1 MGNLRKKGREDM
13 GFWELV
19 VLAVGLSMDAF
30 AVSIC
35 KGLALQ
41 RVSWKE
47 CCIAGA
53 WFGGFQAL
61 MPLLGYLLGTQFQ
74 QIAAAGRDGIACG
87 SRGML
92 GRNMKREA
100 LSKDEDKLDGSLA
113 FKTMLLLAI
122 ATSIDALAVGITF
135 AFLPGT
141 RIVPAVALIGSITFV
156 FSAAGIRLGNVFGLR
171 YKSKAEFAGGVILIL
186 LGTKILLEHLGVL

>member
-1 MGNLRKKGREDM
+1 M

-61 MPLLGYLLGTQFQ
+61 MPLLGYLLGTQFERFVTSVDHW
-74 QIAAAGRDGIACG
+74 ITFVLLGIIG
-87 SRGML
+87 G
-92 GRNMKREA
+92 NMIREA

-122 ATSIDALAVGITF
+122 ATSIDALAVGVSF
-135 AFLPGT
+135 AFSPPGPGVVLSCAVIGCT
-141 RIVPAVALIGSITFV
+141 TFLIAFGGAMAASRIP
-156 FSAAGIRLGNVFGLR
+156 GIRP
-171 YKSKAEFAGGVILIL
+171 KTAEIAGGIIL
-186 LGTKILLEHLGVL
+186 LGTKILLEHLGAL

>member
-1 MGNLRKKGREDM
+1 M

-61 MPLLGYLLGTQFQ
+61 
-74 QIAAAGRDGIACG
+74 
-87 SRGML
+87 
-92 GRNMKREA
+92 
-100 LSKDEDKLDGSLA
+100 
-113 FKTMLLLAI
+113 
-122 ATSIDALAVGITF
+122 ID
-135 AFLPGT
+135 
-141 RIVPAVALIGSITFV
+141 R
-156 FSAAGIRLGNVFGLR
+156 
-171 YKSKAEFAGGVILIL
+171 KSV
-186 LGTKILLEHLGVL
+186 V